1 MRDNFESDKEVSFL
15 KLRNMGNI
23 FFFSGGSKFKI
34 LLLKVVWNLKSQV
47 SDKFTN
53 QVLVISV

>member
-23 FFFSGGSKFKI
+23 FSSLVAPSLRFF
-34 LLLKVVWNLKSQV
+34 
-47 SDKFTN
+47 
-53 QVLVISV
+53 